1 MCISLL
7 KCRSFLWN
15 ITYSCLCAASL
26 YTLGTFTGGRQSG
39 AVLYNTFG
47 VMGKSRDTERGGLL
61 ASNNSSDSPTGSGY
75 NTDVS
80 EDNLPCDRISP
91 SSDINGNSVS
101 DEQVCSYW
109 VEMIA
114 HSYCL
119 LRHYTSSFLQD
130 PLGGLVKKKCYEHG
144 MVC

>member
-7 KCRSFLWN
+7 KYRPFLWG
-15 ITYSCLCAASL
+15 ITYSYLCAANLYSL
-26 YTLGTFTGGRQSG
+26 GILTGGRQSG

-101 DEQVCSYW
+101 DEQVCSDW
-109 VEMIA
+109 VEMIG
-114 HSYCL
+114 HSSCL
-119 LRHYTSSFLQD
+119 LRH
-130 PLGGLVKKKCYEHG
+130 
-144 MVC
+144 

>member
-1 MCISLL
+1 MGHNLQKFMHGKHLQS
-7 KCRSFLWN
+7 W
-15 ITYSCLCAASL
+15 YVCA
-26 YTLGTFTGGRQSG
+26 FTGGRQSG

-80 EDNLPCDRISP
+80 DDNLPCDRISP

-101 DEQVCSYW
+101 DEQVCTYY
-109 VEMIA
+109 VEIIGVG
-114 HSYCL
+114 L
-119 LRHYTSSFLQD
+119 SFFESD
-130 PLGGLVKKKCYEHG
+130 
-144 MVC
+144 

>member
-1 MCISLL
+1 MFNQNHIFLIKYSMGRNN
-7 KCRSFLWN
+7 RSICMANIYSFGVCAFL
-15 ITYSCLCAASL
+15 
-26 YTLGTFTGGRQSG
+26 GGRQSG

-47 VMGKSRDTERGGLL
+47 VMGKSSATERGGLL

-101 DEQVCSYW
+101 DEQVCMY
-109 VEMIA
+109 
-114 HSYCL
+114 L
-119 LRHYTSSFLQD
+119 D
-130 PLGGLVKKKCYEHG
+130 KCDWF
-144 MVC
+144 